1 MNANHPRDAHQ
12 LLQRY
17 FGYTAFRGS
26 QESIIEHVLD
36 GNHAMVVMPTGMG
49 KSLCY
54 QIPALAMNPQAGDL
68 TLVLSPL
75 IALMQDQVDS
85 LVSRG
90 IDAAFIN
97 SSLDHETRIHRYEQV
112 SNGQYKLLYVTPERF
127 RKPEFLEVLQHRRV
141 GLLAVDEAHCISQWG
156 HDFRPDYSRLQ
167 EIREALG
174 NPVTI
179 ALTATATAE
188 CRTDIYRQL
197 GIRSEEI
204 RLFHAG
210 IDRPN
215 LSLEVRE
222 VWDEDDKIK
231 VINET
236 LARDEY
242 QSGNVIIYFSL
253 IKTLQRFSDAMLAGG
268 IDHICY
274 HGDVPRNQR
283 KRIQNQFMR
292 GDADIVL
299 ATPAFGMGVDKD
311 DIRIVIHAETPGSIE
326 SYYQEIGRA
335 GRDNLPSLCLW
346 LYDQS
351 DLMTQMQFIEWA
363 NPDADFYSRLI
374 TLMTEHGE
382 ECRAFGLDWMNDR
395 LQKVSRHDHRLAT
408 AIAML
413 DRFGVIAGPRP
424 PECFDMIA
432 PVPASFFDDE
442 LLAEKKR
449 RGQQRLYAMVQL
461 AAETSDRKQ
470 FLNNYFLGGEFPV
483 APTSLLDERRSDIDP
498 PSDSL

>member
-1 MNANHPRDAHQ
+1 
-12 LLQRY
+12 
-17 FGYTAFRGS
+17 
-26 QESIIEHVLD
+26 
-36 GNHAMVVMPTGMG
+36 
-49 KSLCY
+49 
-54 QIPALAMNPQAGDL
+54 
-68 TLVLSPL
+68 
-75 IALMQDQVDS
+75 
-85 LVSRG
+85 
-90 IDAAFIN
+90 
-97 SSLDHETRIHRYEQV
+97 
-112 SNGQYKLLYVTPERF
+112 
-127 RKPEFLEVLQHRRV
+127 
-141 GLLAVDEAHCISQWG
+141 
-156 HDFRPDYSRLQ
+156 
-167 EIREALG
+167 
-174 NPVTI
+174 
-179 ALTATATAE
+179 
-188 CRTDIYRQL
+188 
-197 GIRSEEI
+197 
-204 RLFHAG
+204 
-210 IDRPN
+210 
-215 LSLEVRE
+215 
-222 VWDEDDKIK
+222 
-231 VINET
+231 
-236 LARDEY
+236 
-242 QSGNVIIYFSL
+242 
-253 IKTLQRFSDAMLAGG
+253 
-268 IDHICY
+268 
-274 HGDVPRNQR
+274 
-283 KRIQNQFMR
+283 MR